1 MIEGMTEQE
10 AIEAVKEAF
19 ELSDDDARFY
29 VAVARGDI
37 DGDLVEVQ
45 PGEPLPE

>member
-1 MIEGMTEQE
+1 
-10 AIEAVKEAF
+10 
-19 ELSDDDARFY
+19 LSEDDARFY

-45 PGEPLPE
+45 PGDEALPE